1 MKLFASCTKHI
12 SGLLLLLSGTHV
24 ARAAQLEMYQ
34 HGTVVRMRMA
44 ECLPAHRGLMVAFG
58 APAMPESAEV
68 CPEYTLVSEKVVFVI
83 VGRSS
88 GELVP
93 LAEVIDFRLRNNELA
108 VRIDDARHESRF
120 SIKEMILRSEWDRLR
135 EHMDEQLSMAAG
147 PTAAAMNVRTGN

>member
-1 MKLFASCTKHI
+1 MKKVASCT
-12 SGLLLLLSGTHV
+12 SYLLGLLFVLGGAHV
-24 ARAAQLEMYQ
+24 ACAAQLETYQ
-34 HGTVVRMRMA
+34 HGTVVRMRMS

-58 APAMPESAEV
+58 APAMPDSAEV

-135 EHMDEQLSMAAG
+135 EHMDEQLGMSAG
-147 PTAAAMNVRTGN
+147 PTDATINARTGD